1 MNRKIKKIF
10 QFDTNKCVGCH
21 ACVVACTIENKTGL
35 LINWREVNTFNQFHY
50 PELAVFHYSLACN
63 HCDEAPCMY
72 NCPALA
78 YTRDLLSGAVIHNE
92 NHCIGCKYCT
102 WACPYDAPKFSQ
114 PKGIVEKCTFCLS
127 RINEGL
133 KPACANL
140 CPTGALDYAERSDRN
155 IATEN
160 VGFDDFDIGPSINI
174 ISLRNENAKPEIIP
188 EVNKSTRK
196 IEEKKKESKI
206 TFKKEWP
213 LVIFTLSVAYLV
225 AEFFASV
232 FFEHQINSYVFISI
246 NLLAGFFSSLHLG
259 KKLRAYRSFFNVKNS
274 WLSREILSYSLFF
287 MATTSHFFIFKHDII
302 TYVALISGV
311 FLLISIDKVYRIVIQ
326 PTPLELHSAHVVL
339 TGFIIASLFF
349 SNYLTFLLV
358 AALKTGLYIYR
369 KYYFWKKGLN
379 YRLFITGW
387 RLDMII
393 SFPLIFWL
401 FDFSNLNWWILVSVL
416 IGEIIDRAEYYEEL
430 DVNTPGKQI
439 EYDLKRLKNI

>member
-1 MNRKIKKIF
+1 
-10 QFDTNKCVGCH
+10 
-21 ACVVACTIENKTGL
+21 
-35 LINWREVNTFNQFHY
+35 
-50 PELAVFHYSLACN
+50 
-63 HCDEAPCMY
+63 MY